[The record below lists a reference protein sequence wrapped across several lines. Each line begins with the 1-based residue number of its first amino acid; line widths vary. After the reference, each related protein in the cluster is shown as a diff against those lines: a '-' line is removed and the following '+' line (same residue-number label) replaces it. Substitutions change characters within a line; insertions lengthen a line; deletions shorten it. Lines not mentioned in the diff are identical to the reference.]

1 MVRPLPHLACFL
13 LAALTAHVGLATA
26 GPAQTGPRGSKR
38 EPATVTAMPQA
49 TLKLATA
56 TDEETELAEDPA
68 RWEQRI
74 AARIAALGVE
84 PEPTAAQ
91 PAASDEDLRRRLNAL
106 AARAGGRLGIHVH
119 DLSADRPLYDR
130 AGDARLN
137 PASNHKLL
145 TAIASAELLGADYSF
160 ETRVE
165 RDGDALYLV
174 GEGDPSLQARDL
186 YSLVTELL
194 AQDDLG
200 NVRRLV
206 VDDNAFTGVQVGPGY
221 RAEDEGAS
229 YQAPSGALSLAF
241 NTVEVTVTPGPFGEA
256 ATVSVNPPS
265 AAVAVVGRV
274 HTGRGRPLRVTSERG
289 PGGTTRIRVSGS
301 LSAGH
306 TPQTI
311 RRRVGDP
318 GLFTAGA
325 FASILAERSGRA
337 PLPIIR
343 GRSPEGATVVATRRS
358 QPLHTVLA
366 SALKYSNNFTTE
378 QVLRTLGWRASA
390 TPGSWKNGAAAIRSL
405 WTALGNAPE
414 DLTFENGSGLSTS
427 GRVTPRSLVRLL
439 ALTRRPGSSAA
450 QLVPA
455 LASPGGEGTLR
466 LRLTQAGDRVRAKT
480 GTIGGVSALSGLI
493 TSEEGDRTLAF
504 SILINGRQ
512 DLTESR
518 RLQDRLVLTM
528 VEHLE
533 HVPEDSPGDRLPP
546 RPSGSVPR
554 L

>member
-1 MVRPLPHLACFL
+1 MVRPLSHLACFL

-26 GPAQTGPRGSKR
+26 SPTQTGPQAGVGS
-38 EPATVTAMPQA
+38 ALAAVTALPSPR
-49 TLKLATA
+49 LATA
-56 TDEETELAEDPA
+56 TALDEGAGRAGEPA
-68 RWEQRI
+68 AWERRI
-74 AARIAALGVE
+74 AARVAALEVEAEPAAPQPTIAA
-84 PEPTAAQ
+84 
-91 PAASDEDLRRRLNAL
+91 DEALRRRLSAL
-106 AARAGGRLGIHVH
+106 AAQAGGRVGIHVH

-130 AGDARLN
+130 AGDTRLN

-145 TAIASAELLGADYSF
+145 TAIASVELLGADYTF

-165 RDGDALYLV
+165 RDGDTLYLV

-186 YSLVTELL
+186 YDLVTELI
-194 AQDDLG
+194 AENDLD
-200 NVRRLV
+200 NVRQLV
-206 VDDNAFTGVQVGPGY
+206 VDDSAFTGVQVGPGY
-221 RAEDEGAS
+221 REEDEGAS

-241 NTVEVTVTPGPFGEA
+241 NTVEVTVAPGPFGEA

-265 AAVAVVGRV
+265 AAVTVVGRV

-289 PGGTTRIRVSGS
+289 PGGMTRIRVSGS
-301 LSAGH
+301 LAAGH

-337 PLPIIR
+337 PLPIVR
-343 GRSPEGATVVATRRS
+343 GRSPEGATVVASRSS
-358 QPLHTVLA
+358 QPLHAVLA

-390 TPGSWKNGAAAIRSL
+390 TPGSWENGAAAIRSL
-405 WTALGNAPE
+405 WAALGNAPE
-414 DLTFENGSGLSTS
+414 DLTFENGSGLSRA
-427 GRVTPRSLVRLL
+427 GRITPRSLVRLL

-480 GTIGGVSALSGLI
+480 GTIGGVSALSGLV
-493 TSEEGDRTLAF
+493 TSEAGDRTLAF

-512 DLTESR
+512 DLAASR
-518 RLQDRLVLTM
+518 RLQDRLVLA
-528 VEHLE
+528 LID
-533 HVPEDSPGDRLPP
+533 HVDPP
-546 RPSGSVPR
+546 V
-554 L
+554 

>member
-1 MVRPLPHLACFL
+1 MVRPLSHLACFL

-26 GPAQTGPRGSKR
+26 SPTQTGPEAGVGS
-38 EPATVTAMPQA
+38 ALAAVTAPPSPR
-49 TLKLATA
+49 LATA
-56 TDEETELAEDPA
+56 TALDEEATRAGEPA
-68 RWEQRI
+68 RWERRI
-74 AARIAALGVE
+74 AARIAALEVE
-84 PEPTAAQ
+84 AEPAIPRPTAA
-91 PAASDEDLRRRLNAL
+91 DEALRRRLGAL
-106 AARAGGRLGIHVH
+106 AAQAGGRLGIHVH
-119 DLSADRPLYDR
+119 DLSADQPLYDR

-145 TAIASAELLGADYSF
+145 TAIASAELLGADYTF

-165 RDGDALYLV
+165 RYGDTLYLV

-186 YSLVTELL
+186 YDLVTELI
-194 AQDDLG
+194 AADDLD
-200 NVRRLV
+200 NLRQLV
-206 VDDNAFTGVQVGPGY
+206 VDDTAFTGVQVGPGY

-241 NTVEVTVTPGPFGEA
+241 NTVEVTVAPGPFGEA
-256 ATVSVNPPS
+256 AAVSVNPPS
-265 AAVAVVGRV
+265 AAVTVVGRV
-274 HTGRGRPLRVTSERG
+274 HTGHGRPLRVTSERG

-301 LSAGH
+301 LAAGH

-337 PLPIIR
+337 PLPIVR
-343 GRSPEGATVVATRRS
+343 GRSPEGATVVASRRS
-358 QPLHTVLA
+358 QPLHAVLA

-390 TPGSWKNGAAAIRSL
+390 TPGSWENGAAAIRSL

-414 DLTFENGSGLSTS
+414 DLTFENGSGLSTT
-427 GRVTPRSLVRLL
+427 GRITPRSLVRLL

-480 GTIGGVSALSGLI
+480 GTIGGVSALSGLV
-493 TSEEGDRTLAF
+493 TSEAGDRTLAF

-512 DLTESR
+512 DLAASR
-518 RLQDRLVLTM
+518 RLQDRLVLAM
-528 VEHLE
+528 ID
-533 HVPEDSPGDRLPP
+533 HVDPPG
-546 RPSGSVPR
+546 
-554 L
+554 